1 MVCEKGGFHVLSSQ
15 NLIDLYTRY
24 GFELGY
30 SCDGYLVFFGQKGY
44 FQNAEIV
51 LLRDDLAPAEISK
64 AQYEEMGY
72 SVRVRSFKNV
82 AEVHDALFSGFF
94 NTKLSNNRL
103 LREYDAFCRQQQD
116 KLLGSKY
123 EYVAGDFIE
132 NGILQNENVIQHIQ
146 SIFDTDE
153 PQLIILEASAGYG
166 KTCTSFEVVKFLVS
180 RFPSKIPLM
189 AELSKNRKASIFR
202 YVLLSE
208 IDQKFPS
215 LSSDLVTYEM
225 GEGRIFLIIDGFDEL
240 LSKSYLN
247 LKDNSQN
254 KDAQTMLDTIAQ
266 LFSSGPKTKI
276 LLTTR
281 KSSIFVGDEFDDWVG
296 NHLSNC
302 NVTRIQLTAPSLRDW
317 IGPEK
322 IETLK
327 RHGIE
332 LDHILNPVLLSLLR
346 SVPLEDFEAKYSSND
361 QIIQQYIQLLLKR
374 EQVRQ
379 SLPLA
384 VDEQLSIMSR
394 LAAEMVRFDISAEDI
409 EFIKAMLEE
418 IVADQLPV
426 YLGRYE
432 MMTDVSE
439 TKPSE
444 SEFLTK
450 LSHHALLDRVS
461 SQSNQIGFLNDFIFG
476 LMIVQALERSCL
488 LPSDVKGKYLD
499 LAITALS
506 AASAEKRN
514 KLYGILSSTIAKE
527 TPQRKLNASILLL
540 KSIQGSYESEYFDG
554 IYFGEKISI
563 VQPGTFKNSIFTDC
577 VFNGC
582 EINTD
587 AFKTCQFYNCSFYNV
602 QITAGKTLD
611 CELIFLSCYGHQPF
625 AQAAYRE
632 AKKVETGVDYERT
645 VLEQYWKP
653 GYDMAEPR
661 RAYQT
666 LLRGVPQ
673 SDKMAVSEAIA
684 SLIKKGILIERARVI
699 ELNFEK
705 MEDIKRIIHR

>member
-1 MVCEKGGFHVLSSQ
+1 MLSSSS
-15 NLIDLYTRY
+15 LIALYTRY

-30 SCDGYLVFFGQKGY
+30 SCDQYLVFFSQKGY

-51 LLRDDLAPAEISK
+51 LLNDDLNAAGIDK

-72 SVRVRSFKNV
+72 SVRVRSFQNV
-82 AEVHDALFSGFF
+82 AAVHDALFSGFF
-94 NTKLSNNRL
+94 NTKISNSRL
-103 LREYDAFCRQQQD
+103 LQEYDRFCVQQQN
-116 KLLGSKY
+116 KLLGSQYK
-123 EYVAGDFIE
+123 YVAGNFIE
-132 NGILQNENVIQHIQ
+132 NGFLQSGNVIQRIQ

-153 PQLIILEASAGYG
+153 QQLIILEASAGYG
-166 KTCTSFEVVKFLVS
+166 KTCTSFEVVKDLVNK
-180 RFPSKIPLM
+180 FPSKIPLM

-240 LSKSYLN
+240 LSKSYLS
-247 LKDNSQN
+247 LKDDSQN

-266 LFSSGPKTKI
+266 LFSSGSKTKI

-281 KSSIFVGDEFDDWVG
+281 KSSIFVGDKFDDWVS

-302 NVTRIQLTAPSLRDW
+302 SVTRIQLTAPSLRDW

-322 IETLK
+322 IEKLK
-327 RHGIE
+327 EHGIE
-332 LDHILNPVLLSLLR
+332 LDHLLNPVLLSLLR
-346 SVPLEDFEAKYSSND
+346 SVPLDDFEAAYSSND

-374 EQVRQ
+374 EQIRQ
-379 SLPLA
+379 SLPLQ

-394 LAAEMVRFDISAEDI
+394 LAAEMVTFDISAEDI
-409 EFIKAMLEE
+409 DFIKEMLEE
-418 IVADQLPV
+418 IVKDQLPQ
-426 YLGRYE
+426 YLSRYE
-432 MMTDVSE
+432 MMIDVSE
-439 TKPSE
+439 NKPSE

-450 LSHHALLDRVS
+450 LAHHALLDRVS

-476 LMIVQALERSCL
+476 LMIVQALDHRCIQPAE
-488 LPSDVKGKYLD
+488 VKGKYLD
-499 LAITALS
+499 LAITALA
-506 AASAEKRN
+506 AASSAKRSR
-514 KLYGILSSTIAKE
+514 LYRILSSTIAGE
-527 TPQRKLNASILLL
+527 TPQRKLNASIVLL

-563 VQPGTFKNSIFTDC
+563 VQPDTFKDSIFTDC

-582 EINTD
+582 QINTD

-611 CELIFLSCYGHQPF
+611 CELIFLSCCGHEPF

-632 AKKVETGVDYERT
+632 TKKAETSGVDYERI

-673 SDKMAVSEAIA
+673 SDKMAVSEAIE
-684 SLIKKGILIERARVI
+684 SLIKKGILIKRARVI
-699 ELNFEK
+699 ELNFERI
-705 MEDIKRIIHR
+705 EDIKRIIHR